1 MAAVMSAAPVM
12 RQAEWAS
19 GATPAFR
26 SGHDS
31 GGHRSTVQR
40 SAMRVSSPTDA
51 AEREAS
57 DVARRVVQMPV
68 PAVHRMAASASAS
81 ASSANSAATAHRIVA
96 RSQMGRE
103 GDGAGGSVGPATA
116 ARIQASRGG
125 GQGLSVPLRRFM
137 EPRFGADFSQVRI
150 HTDARAQQLARSLS
164 ARAFTT
170 GGDIFFGAGQY
181 QPDTTEGRELIA
193 HELTHT
199 VQQGAASRRTGGS
212 AQGAVQGDIQRDI
225 QSGHIAESITAQ
237 PSGLVQ
243 RLGLSDILD
252 GLADLAANVPGYTLL
267 TLVIGR
273 NPINMRTVERNTVNL
288 LRAFIGL
295 IPGGELL
302 FQVLQRQ
309 GIVERIA
316 TWVDAQTTA
325 LGLNFQTVRDAF
337 TRFTDSLGW
346 SDIFSPGDVW
356 RRAQAIFTPIISRV
370 TGFVG
375 GLITQAI
382 TWLKETF
389 MAPLSDFCRQIP
401 GYGLVTV
408 LLGRDPFTNAPVP
421 RTAMTVVRAFAEFIP
436 GGTEKVDQLVQSG
449 ALDRAYAWFQQET
462 SARNLTWDRVTGTF
476 STAWASLQLSDV
488 MHPIDTIT
496 RIVGMF
502 RPLMTDL
509 VGFAGAAL
517 MKLLELIYEAA
528 MGAGGRRI
536 LNILMR
542 ARDTFIVIIRNPVG
556 FLRNLM
562 GAVGQGIRQF
572 MGNILTHLRDGVIR
586 WLTGPVAAAGV
597 QVPERWDLQG
607 IVGFVLQILG
617 LSWQRVRSK
626 LVNLIG
632 EPAMATMERGL
643 QFIRDVRDRGLAAT
657 LRERV
662 SEFFGNLR
670 ESALGAIRNFIQQ
683 RLVQAGIQQLLSL
696 LSPVGA
702 IIQAI
707 MKTYTTVQFFIQK
720 INQILDLVES
730 IVNSIAAIAS
740 GAISSAANFV
750 ERTMARTIPV
760 ILDFLARF
768 IGLGDV
774 GAQVQTTIRNL
785 QGSVDRMLDRAVE
798 WIRRQAGSLASRV
811 LGGDPSAPSAD
822 RVRSGLRE
830 AVPLVNRYAGR
841 PVGAL
846 VLRPLLMP
854 IKLRHRLSR
863 LDVVPRGP
871 VWGVVAAA
879 SPEVIEPTSARV
891 DTASGSTIAGLTS
904 RIQYRS
910 GTLAGT
916 GQTVGTEMTADPLGP
931 DHPAGQAPAGDNIWT
946 PLLVTDPGLTNDRK
960 YIRGHLLNHQ
970 LGGTGTA
977 QNLFPI
983 TASANDSHESQIES
997 RIKQWVNVERKWVRY
1012 QVRIANVNVA
1022 VIPGRRTS
1030 ANKIDADI
1038 VCTAHVYDPTQPL
1051 GPSNRLNAIT
1061 ATITSRYRAD
1071 ASVSGVSGPA
1081 RGAETAVA
1089 SRPED
1094 RAANVA
1100 LPAGHEYKL
1109 DARIFDAIRDAR
1121 GRGLTPARI
1130 EQALQGVGQIGP
1142 AIASTLQRAWQLSA
1156 PSGGT
1161 DIASSLS
1168 TSEKSNLSLGNQQ
1181 ASAIVRALRAAT

>member
-1 MAAVMSAAPVM
+1 MAAVLPLVPVTRQADGSAASAAP
-12 RQAEWAS
+12 QAGH
-19 GATPAFR
+19 GAYRTAFR
-26 SGHDS
+26 DAQQAND
-31 GGHRSTVQR
+31 GGAPTRVQR
-40 SAMRVSSPTDA
+40 AALQVSSPHDA

-57 DVARRVVQMPV
+57 DVARRVVQMPS
-68 PAVHRMAASASAS
+68 PAVHRVTGT
-81 ASSANSAATAHRIVA
+81 ATTVSPVAHRIVA
-96 RSQMGRE
+96 RSQVGRE
-103 GDGAGGSVGPATA
+103 NAGPGAGTGGQLEPATA

-137 EPRFGADFSQVRI
+137 EPRFGADFSKVRI
-150 HTDARAQQLARSLS
+150 HTDANAQQLSRRLS
-164 ARAFTT
+164 ARAFTV

-181 QPDTTEGRELIA
+181 QPDTAQGRELIA

-199 VQQGAASRRTGGS
+199 LQQGAATAATATTAAPQAIHRASL
-212 AQGAVQGDIQRDI
+212 
-225 QSGHIAESITAQ
+225 AESVTPQ

-309 GIVERIA
+309 GIALRIA

-337 TRFTDSLGW
+337 TRFTESLSW
-346 SDIFSPGDVW
+346 TDIFSPGDVW
-356 RRAQAIFTPIISRV
+356 RRAQAIFTPLIARV

-462 SARNLTWDRVTGTF
+462 SARNLTWERVTGTF
-476 STAWASLQLSDV
+476 SSAWASLQLSDV

-496 RIVGMF
+496 RIVGLF
-502 RPLMTDL
+502 RPLMSDL

-536 LNILMR
+536 LAILMR
-542 ARDTFIVIIRNPVG
+542 ARATFVTIIRNPVG

-562 GAVGQGIRQF
+562 GAIGQGIRQF

-597 QVPERWDLQG
+597 QMPERWDVRG
-607 IVGFVLQILG
+607 IIWFVLQILG
-617 LSWQRVRSK
+617 LTWDRVRGK
-626 LVNLIG
+626 LVRLIG
-632 EPAMATMERGL
+632 EPAMAALERGFQLIQDIRERGL
-643 QFIRDVRDRGLAAT
+643 VQALRDRVT
-657 LRERV
+657 
-662 SEFFGNLR
+662 EFFGNLR
-670 ESALGAIRNFIQQ
+670 ESALGAIRSFIQQ

-702 IIQAI
+702 IVQAI
-707 MKTYTTVQFFIQK
+707 IKTYTTIQFFIQK

-740 GAISSAANFV
+740 GALGAAANLV

-785 QGSVDRMLDRAVE
+785 QGAVDRMLDRAVE
-798 WIRRQAGSLASRV
+798 WIRTQATRLGSAVAGGARSLAARVGGWWRAPRPLTTRSGEQHTLLALGDPPNARLVVRSTERSLDQALQDIEASKRQAGQPIPAEIADARGRVARFQVVNRNASESETQRPRIEADLTFIQGVLARH
-811 LGGDPSAPSAD
+811 LPPDN
-822 RVRSGLRE
+822 
-830 AVPLVNRYAGR
+830 VPLTAVTFEMNQGR
-841 PVGAL
+841 PRKVMA
-846 VLRPLLMP
+846 RPLT
-854 IKLRHRLSR
+854 RRA
-863 LDVVPRGP
+863 GNTT
-871 VWGVVAAA
+871 G
-879 SPEVIEPTSARV
+879 TSQTSSI
-891 DTASGSTIAGLTS
+891 DT
-904 RIQYRS
+904 RF
-910 GTLAGT
+910 
-916 GQTVGTEMTADPLGP
+916 
-931 DHPAGQAPAGDNIWT
+931 PAGI
-946 PLLVTDPGLTNDRK
+946 DRMQWK
-960 YIRGHLLNHQ
+960 ALHLLNHE
-970 LGGTGTA
+970 LHGPNA
-977 QNLFPI
+977 AWNLIPGSG
-983 TASANDSHESQIES
+983 SANGLMSPFENAAKPTVTGSANGMLWYSAEVLEYWDASQVPWHAHFAK
-997 RIKQWVNVERKWVRY
+997 RLLIKRGPYDPANPSAQPVTQQLPVTSQQPPQTIGAAMPINFSTSGHVEIGR
-1012 QVRIANVNVA
+1012 A
-1022 VIPGRRTS
+1022 VDPTDPAGRR
-1030 ANKIDADI
+1030 
-1038 VCTAHVYDPTQPL
+1038 L
-1051 GPSNRLNAIT
+1051 
-1061 ATITSRYRAD
+1061 
-1071 ASVSGVSGPA
+1071 
-1081 RGAETAVA
+1081 AET
-1089 SRPED
+1089 
-1094 RAANVA
+1094 
-1100 LPAGHEYKL
+1100 
-1109 DARIFDAIRDAR
+1109 
-1121 GRGLTPARI
+1121 LT
-1130 EQALQGVGQIGP
+1130 QGVGQ
-1142 AIASTLQRAWQLSA
+1142 R
-1156 PSGGT
+1156 
-1161 DIASSLS
+1161 
-1168 TSEKSNLSLGNQQ
+1168 
-1181 ASAIVRALRAAT
+1181 IVNARTRLRAAEGKSEWDSAAHLASYLAGELAQAKIQHLIALTQSHPALFQVK

>member
-1 MAAVMSAAPVM
+1 MAAVLSPLRAAPVM
-12 RQAEWAS
+12 RQAEVAS
-19 GATPAFR
+19 GSTPAFR

-31 GGHRSTVQR
+31 GQRTTVQR
-40 SAMRVSSPTDA
+40 AAMRVSSPTDA

-57 DVARRVVQMPV
+57 DVARRVVQMPT
-68 PAVHRMAASASAS
+68 PAVHRLAASPSSAS
-81 ASSANSAATAHRIVA
+81 LARSPATAHRIVA
-96 RSQMGRE
+96 RSPTGHE
-103 GDGAGGSVGPATA
+103 GSGAGGGGNVGPATA

-137 EPRFGADFSQVRI
+137 EPRFGADFSQVRV
-150 HTDARAQQLARSLS
+150 HTDARAQQLARGLS

-181 QPDTTEGRELIA
+181 QPETTEGRELIA

-199 VQQGAASRRTGGS
+199 VQQGAASRQTGGS
-212 AQGAVQGDIQRDI
+212 AQRAVQSDIQRDI
-225 QSGHIAESITAQ
+225 QRNVQAGSIAESITAQ

-273 NPINMRTVERNTVNL
+273 NPINMRAVERNTVNV

-316 TWVDAQTTA
+316 TWVNGQTAA

-337 TRFTDSLGW
+337 TRFTDSLSW
-346 SDIFSPGDVW
+346 TDIFSPGDVW
-356 RRAQAIFTPIISRV
+356 RRAQAIFTPIISRI

-476 STAWASLQLSDV
+476 SNAWASLQLSDV

-502 RPLMTDL
+502 RPLMSDL

-536 LNILMR
+536 LAILMR
-542 ARDTFIVIIRNPVG
+542 ARATFVTIIQNPVG

-562 GAVGQGIRQF
+562 GAIGQGIRQF
-572 MGNILTHLRDGVIR
+572 MTNILTHLRDGVIR

-626 LVNLIG
+626 LVTLIG

-643 QFIRDVRDRGLAAT
+643 QFIRDVRDRGLVAT

-670 ESALGAIRNFIQQ
+670 ESALGAIRSFIQQ

-702 IIQAI
+702 IVQAI
-707 MKTYTTVQFFIQK
+707 IKTYTTVQFFIQK

-730 IVNSIAAIAS
+730 IVDSIAAIAS
-740 GAISSAANFV
+740 GAVSAAANFV

-785 QGSVDRMLDRAVE
+785 QASVDRMLDRAVA
-798 WIRRQAGSLASRV
+798 WIRQQAGNLASRV
-811 LGGDPSAPSAD
+811 LGGDPSRPPAE
-822 RVRSGLRE
+822 RVRL
-830 AVPLVNRYAGR
+830 AVAEGKQALQRFGGQR
-841 PVGAL
+841 VGAL
-846 VLRPLLMP
+846 VLRPLLAA
-854 IKLRHRLSR
+854 IRVRHGLTQ
-863 LDVVPRGP
+863 LDVVARGNTWAVRGVINPTFEDGTNILVIPEGAANEWPTGSAQDPIPIKWFKSRDSLYPTLKLRSGSDRTPRQGIRLPAIDRTEERQLQVADANFMAVGDKIRRQPRGSES
-871 VWGVVAAA
+871 VKAQVRNHIEKLRAL
-879 SPEVIEPTSARV
+879 SPSDPQHISFTGQNDYAIDHVRDLTWRGND
-891 DTASGSTIAGLTS
+891 DTANLWPLATHKNSAINASHNQRVRVREGNTIRTNAVSTFPDRYFIIKKITTSVPSSSSDHGSTN
-904 RIQYRS
+904 
-910 GTLAGT
+910 
-916 GQTVGTEMTADPLGP
+916 
-931 DHPAGQAPAGDNIWT
+931 DHPINSGEGD
-946 PLLVTDPGLTNDRK
+946 
-960 YIRGHLLNHQ
+960 
-970 LGGTGTA
+970 
-977 QNLFPI
+977 
-983 TASANDSHESQIES
+983 
-997 RIKQWVNVERKWVRY
+997 
-1012 QVRIANVNVA
+1012 
-1022 VIPGRRTS
+1022 IPKR
-1030 ANKIDADI
+1030 
-1038 VCTAHVYDPTQPL
+1038 
-1051 GPSNRLNAIT
+1051 
-1061 ATITSRYRAD
+1061 
-1071 ASVSGVSGPA
+1071 
-1081 RGAETAVA
+1081 
-1089 SRPED
+1089 
-1094 RAANVA
+1094 
-1100 LPAGHEYKL
+1100 
-1109 DARIFDAIRDAR
+1109 
-1121 GRGLTPARI
+1121 
-1130 EQALQGVGQIGP
+1130 
-1142 AIASTLQRAWQLSA
+1142 ST
-1156 PSGGT
+1156 
-1161 DIASSLS
+1161 
-1168 TSEKSNLSLGNQQ
+1168 
-1181 ASAIVRALRAAT
+1181 

>member
-31 GGHRSTVQR
+31 GGQRSTVQR

-57 DVARRVVQMPV
+57 DVARRVVQMPA
-68 PAVHRMAASASAS
+68 PAVHRMAASSSAS

-96 RSQMGRE
+96 RSQISRE
-103 GDGAGGSVGPATA
+103 GNGAGGSVGPATA

-199 VQQGAASRRTGGS
+199 IQQGAASRRTGGS
-212 AQGAVQGDIQRDI
+212 AQRAVHGDIQRDI
-225 QSGHIAESITAQ
+225 QPGHIAESITAQ

-542 ARDTFIVIIRNPVG
+542 ARATFVTIIQNPVG

-562 GAVGQGIRQF
+562 GAIGQGIRQF

-597 QVPERWDLQG
+597 QMPERWDARG
-607 IVGFVLQILG
+607 IIWFVLQIMG
-617 LSWQRVRSK
+617 LTWDRVRGK
-626 LVNLIG
+626 LVRLIG
-632 EPAMATMERGL
+632 EPAMAMLERGFQLIQDIRERGL
-643 QFIRDVRDRGLAAT
+643 VQALRDRVT
-657 LRERV
+657 
-662 SEFFGNLR
+662 EFFGNLR
-670 ESALGAIRNFIQQ
+670 ESALGAIRGFIQQ

-702 IIQAI
+702 IVQAI
-707 MKTYTTVQFFIQK
+707 IKTYTTIQFFVQK

-730 IVNSIAAIAS
+730 IVDSIAAIAS

-785 QGSVDRMLDRAVE
+785 QGAVDRMLDRAVE
-798 WIRRQAGSLASRV
+798 WIRTQATRIGSAVASGARRVAGALRNWWQARKEFTTRDGHPHTLSYRGERAGARLYFASDNPQPIETYLQTKRTEANGNATALRPINEAEAILRQIAPITRATVATGAEAEQVTGKLDELALKLQQIEGAGGSVPARFNVTPGGYGSRDV
-811 LGGDPSAPSAD
+811 TLLTRANATGGTTPSVEPAWYQYLQGQGLTDNSAPDKWVRMHLQSEQVGGPGAEANNLIPAPNSVNRGPRVGSFERAVYQLARPTPSGSTSATVIWMEARASGQRTVAD
-822 RVRSGLRE
+822 APAGYNAAWFFQSVTLKAGLHYAQDGQWRKDPTARVIE
-830 AVPLVNRYAGR
+830 NAVPIPAPQFTFG
-841 PVGAL
+841 PPT
-846 VLRPLLMP
+846 LRSPSET
-854 IKLRHRLSR
+854 RLSR
-863 LDVVPRGP
+863 IDGGLFTSTVVNYMKS
-871 VWGVVAAA
+871 AAA
-879 SPEVIEPTSARV
+879 RVSFTTFLGFERAVRADVPASSWDRLWKPEGGGGIIDRIKAHV
-891 DTASGSTIAGLTS
+891 D
-904 RIQYRS
+904 
-910 GTLAGT
+910 AGT
-916 GQTVGTEMTADPLGP
+916 
-931 DHPAGQAPAGDNIWT
+931 
-946 PLLVTDPGLTNDRK
+946 
-960 YIRGHLLNHQ
+960 IR
-970 LGGTGTA
+970 
-977 QNLFPI
+977 I
-983 TASANDSHESQIES
+983 
-997 RIKQWVNVERKWVRY
+997 
-1012 QVRIANVNVA
+1012 
-1022 VIPGRRTS
+1022 
-1030 ANKIDADI
+1030 
-1038 VCTAHVYDPTQPL
+1038 
-1051 GPSNRLNAIT
+1051 
-1061 ATITSRYRAD
+1061 
-1071 ASVSGVSGPA
+1071 
-1081 RGAETAVA
+1081 
-1089 SRPED
+1089 
-1094 RAANVA
+1094 
-1100 LPAGHEYKL
+1100 
-1109 DARIFDAIRDAR
+1109 
-1121 GRGLTPARI
+1121 
-1130 EQALQGVGQIGP
+1130 
-1142 AIASTLQRAWQLSA
+1142 
-1156 PSGGT
+1156 
-1161 DIASSLS
+1161 
-1168 TSEKSNLSLGNQQ
+1168 
-1181 ASAIVRALRAAT
+1181 